1 MYNNS
6 DNGVNGP
13 ANRSVE
19 FANLF
24 DNSEPIFTNIDR
36 NEFKN
41 MFRSNVNRFKKL
53 CGFSTPAAIMA
64 TLGWICFND
73 SQSMKCEFSH
83 TFLYNDNPV
92 LVIFGDGDE
101 NDAPVDMRLDFN
113 FFERVIGYKRR
124 DMLDAM
130 KLYMQAKSAI
140 ASGMFA

>member
-1 MYNNS
+1 MYKNN
-6 DNGVNGP
+6 DNGVNGL

>member
-1 MYNNS
+1 MYKNN
-6 DNGVNGP
+6 DNGVNGL

-92 LVIFGDGDE
+92 LVIFGDEDSDRGILDL
-101 NDAPVDMRLDFN
+101 RLDFD
-113 FFERVIGYKRR
+113 FFEKVLGYKRG

-130 KLYMQAKSAI
+130 KLYMQVKSAI